1 MEKENNVNFVQVLD
15 DPYMPKT
22 PLKYELCNGA
32 EITSASTISTTLGE
46 EYECLDDHI
55 EQALE
60 EQKRSSIKSKFKS
73 IEKDEKVN
81 HPNYYNRYSV
91 EVIEM
96 ARRIWGDEAMK
107 TAAEITAFIYRMRA
121 GVKPDNP
128 VKQDLDKEEF
138 WLNYAKKLQKVDR
151 SILKERNPNL

>member
-1 MEKENNVNFVQVLD
+1 M
-15 DPYMPKT
+15 
-22 PLKYELCNGA
+22 
-32 EITSASTISTTLGE
+32 
-46 EYECLDDHI
+46 
-55 EQALE
+55 
-60 EQKRSSIKSKFKS
+60 EQKT
-73 IEKDEKVN
+73 E

-128 VKQDLDKEEF
+128 AEVDFKKEEF
-138 WLNYAKKLQKVDR
+138 WLNYIKTLNDESKR
-151 SILKERNPNL
+151 SI